1 MGLSDQ
7 NLFSADDEFFIIT
20 SDSLDGVRTRLYGW
34 TLVDGRFVTDAAAL
48 SGRAPS
54 PEGCYVYILREG
66 GTVTVSQDFTGCYGL
81 YLFREGDW
89 WALSNSFLYL
99 VERLKGAHRLTFNKA
114 YADYFVANDLCSHT
128 YAETMV
134 DEIELLDRSAVLSAD
149 VSTGHLD
156 IALRPY
162 GENTVELDSAEGMEL
177 LDAWYGRWT
186 GVIRNLGKLG
196 APLETDLSG
205 GFDSRQILSLFLGSG
220 VDMGGVCVDS
230 IDDGLHT
237 HAEDYAIASRIA
249 SAHGFE
255 LNNREPLAGGRSH
268 CTVEDAL
275 NISFY
280 TKLGFHKQ
288 MHWAFER
295 REEYAFKFTGFGGEN
310 TRSYWAEK
318 AEGSEERLVSSFA
331 RKGFAFKADGA
342 GISRSI
348 DTLSRK
354 ALKDIREKFAAFGMD
369 RGGDVIFTDLYRETR
384 NRSHFGK
391 WTLEDFLGGTIT
403 CSPLLDSELERLKL
417 CTDECPDEDLLF
429 AVMLDRYN
437 SGLLE
442 FGFDSGR
449 SFAPET
455 LEYAHALNVRFPVN
469 VPERDGGAA
478 DCTLPRPSAPAGV
491 GREEPLTDGE
501 MAALMEDAFYSPEAR
516 GTFEILYS
524 PDTYYQLA
532 ERFKNPFYPESE
544 AYSVLAVDRVLSA
557 CMDSEDAAACG
568 RISDYVLRQAGRTS
582 AALRPGSRPVDPLV
596 FARCSTARIDIK
608 DEGGPGN
615 DVQILDLSDDDALT
629 DTPKWFDDEKGR
641 GHEVSSAKGR
651 LDLRLRCVGDGTLD
665 VVLRCIYMQDAD
677 GKHIPMWIEFTR
689 MEVDGEQI
697 FAGPDSQVV
706 WHDRP
711 YHYRREVRDG
721 EEVLI
726 FLAWR
731 PFNDGERLRRA
742 EKEVGQLRARAGEQ
756 DGEIKRLRAR
766 AGEQDGEIKRLS
778 QMLTA
783 RVDVK
788 DAGAPENDVEV
799 LELSDSS
806 ARVEAPA
813 WFGGEDGTGRVVRSD
828 AGSLGFRVRCSGA
841 GELELALRGQYVRD
855 ADGERVP
862 VWIDYT
868 SFSVDG
874 RELLGGTRAVW
885 HDRPFKHRM
894 PVTDGQVVAVSLAWH
909 SHDEAGLEAERGRVD
924 AAHDEAEAL
933 RAESERLQGA
943 VAERDAA
950 LETLRAAEK
959 REHAA
964 RAAAEADALAL
975 RSSNSW
981 KVGRFITWLPRK
993 IKDWIHGLER

>member
-1 MGLSDQ
+1 MGLNDQ
-7 NLFSADDEFFIIT
+7 NLFSADDEFFVMT
-20 SDSLDGVRTRLYGW
+20 SDTLDGVRTRLYGW
-34 TLVDGRFVTDAAAL
+34 TLVDGRFVTDAVAL
-48 SGRAPS
+48 GGHAPS

-66 GTVTVSQDFTGCYGL
+66 DTVTVSQDFTGCYGL

-99 VERLKGAHRLTFNKA
+99 VEHLKGAHRLTFNKA
-114 YADYFVANDLCSHT
+114 YADYFVANDLCSHA

-156 IALRPY
+156 IMLRPY
-162 GENTVELDSAEGMEL
+162 GENTVELDSAAGMAL

-186 GVIRNLGKLG
+186 GVIRNLGELG

-237 HAEDYAIASRIA
+237 HAEDYAIADRIA
-249 SAHGFE
+249 SAYGFE
-255 LNNREPLAGGRSH
+255 LNNREPLAGGRSY
-268 CTVEDAL
+268 CTAEDAL

-295 REEYAFKFTGFGGEN
+295 REKYVFRFTGFGGGN
-310 TRSYWAEK
+310 TRGHWAETS
-318 AEGSEERLVSSFA
+318 GGDEEKLIAGFA
-331 RKGFAFKADGA
+331 RRGLAFKADGA

-354 ALKDIREKFAAFGMD
+354 ALQDIRGKFEALGMD

-391 WTLEDFLGGTIT
+391 WTLEDYLGGTIT

-417 CTDECPDEDLLF
+417 CTDECPDDDLLF

-437 SGLLE
+437 PGLLE

-455 LEYAHALNVRFPVN
+455 LEYAHALNGRFPVDA
-469 VPERDGGAA
+469 PERDGGAA
-478 DCTLPRPSAPAGV
+478 ACALPRPSAPAGV

-501 MAALMEDAFYSPEAR
+501 MAALMEDAFYSPEAK

-544 AYSVLAVDRVLSA
+544 AFTVVAVDRVLSA
-557 CMDSEDAAACG
+557 CLDSEDVAVG
-568 RISDYVLRQAGRTS
+568 GQISDYVLRQVGRTS
-582 AALRPGSRPVDPLV
+582 AALRPGSQPVVPLV

-608 DEGGPGN
+608 DVGSAEN
-615 DVQILDLSDDDALT
+615 DVQILAVSDDDALV
-629 DTPKWFDDEKGR
+629 DTPKWFDDESGR

-665 VVLRCIYMQDAD
+665 VALRCIYMQDAD

-689 MEVDGEQI
+689 MEVDGEPV
-697 FAGPDSQVV
+697 FAEPDSQVA

-721 EEVLI
+721 EEVSI

-731 PFNDGERLRRA
+731 PFNDGERLHRV
-742 EKEVGQLRARAGEQ
+742 EKEAGQLRARAGEQ
-756 DGEIKRLRAR
+756 DGEIKRLSR
-766 AGEQDGEIKRLS
+766 
-778 QMLTA
+778 MLTA
-783 RVDVK
+783 RLDVK
-788 DAGAPENDVEV
+788 DAGAPGNDVEV
-799 LELSDSS
+799 LELSDPGAS
-806 ARVEAPA
+806 VEAPA

-841 GELELALRGQYVRD
+841 GELELALRGQYARD

-862 VWIDYT
+862 AWIDYT

-885 HDRPFKHRM
+885 HDKPFKHRM
-894 PVTDGQVVAVSLAWH
+894 PVADGQVVEVSLAWH
-909 SHDEAGLEAERGRVD
+909 SHDEAGLAAERGRVD

-933 RAESERLQGA
+933 RAENARLQGA
-943 VAERDAA
+943 VAERDAD
-950 LETLRAAEK
+950 LKVLRAA
-959 REHAA
+959 RE
-964 RAAAEADALAL
+964 AAEADALAV